1 MSSDHT
7 QDSSFKETR
16 PEFRFGEGKIG
27 GVLSIFLGLLA
38 VGGIMALRF
47 PGIFSTSDARA
58 SYPMEAIRLLIDIV
72 LFSVLALGVLS
83 FILSERKSRGLTG
96 AGLAAFALALG
107 SSRVQIEGPVAEGPF
122 LGLDWF
128 LLSIFFW
135 RSSLSPSSDSLPD
148 FRISVCSEKV
158 GGRIWPI
165 SR

>member
-1 MSSDHT
+1 
-7 QDSSFKETR
+7 
-16 PEFRFGEGKIG
+16 
-27 GVLSIFLGLLA
+27 
-38 VGGIMALRF
+38 
-47 PGIFSTSDARA
+47 
-58 SYPMEAIRLLIDIV
+58 MEAIHLLIDIV
-72 LFSVLALGVLS
+72 LFSALALGVLS

-107 SSRVQIEGPVAEGPF
+107 GSRVQIEGPVAKGLF

-135 RSSLSPSSDSLPD
+135 RSSSSPSSDSLPD